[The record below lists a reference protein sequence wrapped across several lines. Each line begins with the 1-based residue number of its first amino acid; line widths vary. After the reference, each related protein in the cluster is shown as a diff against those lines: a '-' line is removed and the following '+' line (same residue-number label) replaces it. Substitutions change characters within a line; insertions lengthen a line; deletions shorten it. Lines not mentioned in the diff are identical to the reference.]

1 MYQMQKTLKQKKYT
15 NRKNKNKKRNNE
27 IKEGVMLKINEYK
40 YKEININ
47 IDEDVKDSSR
57 NNANSAS
64 RYNCGFTGTS
74 RNNNK
79 LSIQ

>member
-1 MYQMQKTLKQKKYT
+1 
-15 NRKNKNKKRNNE
+15 
-27 IKEGVMLKINEYK
+27 MLKINEYK

-79 LSIQ
+79 LSI